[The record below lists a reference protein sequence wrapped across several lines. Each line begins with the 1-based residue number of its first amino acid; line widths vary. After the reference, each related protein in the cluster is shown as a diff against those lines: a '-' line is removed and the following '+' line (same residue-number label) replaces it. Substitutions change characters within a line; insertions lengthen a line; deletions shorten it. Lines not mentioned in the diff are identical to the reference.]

1 MRGISRDGMKVEPFL
16 HILAARLTG
25 ERRATWCEW
34 DQQWYLGGGY
44 WRAVAGEEREDL
56 EFGRV
61 YLRNPDYTPEE
72 IQRIEIAMGLLL
84 SPRDTR
90 NEL

>member
-1 MRGISRDGMKVEPFL
+1 
-16 HILAARLTG
+16 
-25 ERRATWCEW
+25 
-34 DQQWYLGGGY
+34 
-44 WRAVAGEEREDL
+44 VAGEEREDL

-61 YLRNPDYTPEE
+61 YLRNPSYTPEE

>member
-25 ERRATWCEW
+25 ERRATWCEF

-44 WRAVAGEEREDL
+44 
-56 EFGRV
+56 
-61 YLRNPDYTPEE
+61 
-72 IQRIEIAMGLLL
+72 
-84 SPRDTR
+84 
-90 NEL
+90 